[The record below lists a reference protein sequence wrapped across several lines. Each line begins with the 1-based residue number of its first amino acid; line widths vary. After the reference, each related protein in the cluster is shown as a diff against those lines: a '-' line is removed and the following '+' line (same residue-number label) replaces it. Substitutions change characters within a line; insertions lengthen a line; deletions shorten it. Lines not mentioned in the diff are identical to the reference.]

1 MLKPVKW
8 SSFADEDFAKLL
20 EYLNQKW
27 NVKVCNDFIIK
38 LDYCIN
44 HIQKNPTQFPII
56 NNNLQIRKCVITKHN
71 SVYYRETDIRI
82 ELLRIYDTRQNT
94 DNLK

>member
-44 HIQKNPTQFPII
+44 HIQKTQLNF
-56 NNNLQIRKCVITKHN
+56 R
-71 SVYYRETDIRI
+71 
-82 ELLRIYDTRQNT
+82 
-94 DNLK
+94 